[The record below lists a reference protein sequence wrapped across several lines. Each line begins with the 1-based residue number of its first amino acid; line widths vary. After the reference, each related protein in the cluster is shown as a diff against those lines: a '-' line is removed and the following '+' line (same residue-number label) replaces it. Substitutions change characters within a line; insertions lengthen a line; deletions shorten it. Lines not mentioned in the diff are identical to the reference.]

1 MFYNRVMNLL
11 EVKDLTD
18 WHNWLSTHYNT
29 ETEVWLVYHRSESGK
44 PGVDYESS
52 VEEALCFGLV
62 DSIVKK
68 IDEQSYAR
76 KFTPRKPKS
85 KWSPTNIARVEKMIH
100 AGRMTEYGMSLV
112 ESARQSGAWDNPTS
126 KPVFDL
132 TMPSEFETA
141 LAANPSARANY
152 ENLRCSHRE
161 QYLLWIVTAK
171 KPETRARRIAESI
184 RMLAE
189 GKQLGLK

>member
-1 MFYNRVMNLL
+1 MKLL

-18 WHNWLSTHYNT
+18 WHNWLAAYYHS
-29 ETEVWLVYHRSESGK
+29 ETEVWLVYHRAESGK
-44 PGVDYESS
+44 PGLDYESS
-52 VEEALCFGLV
+52 VEEALCFGWV
-62 DSIVKK
+62 DSIIKK
-68 IDEQSYAR
+68 LDEHSYAR
-76 KFTPRKPKS
+76 KFTPRKPDS

-100 AGRMTEYGMSLV
+100 AGRMTEYGVSLV
-112 ESARQSGAWDNPTS
+112 ESAKQSGAWDNPTS

-132 TMPSEFETA
+132 AMPPEFDAA
-141 LAANPSARANY
+141 LAANPAARTNY
-152 ENLRCSHRE
+152 ENLRRSHRE
-161 QYLLWIVTAK
+161 QYLLWIITAK